1 MCVRW
6 FQFLSMDIFK
16 RMFALIGENGQGIG
30 TSSFGHWVKNV
41 AALNLSTDEK
51 FAVDGL
57 IDECYAQ
64 LDEGK
69 YPKIECVF
77 WASYV
82 PVDLSCLD
90 FPQTADDVIDI
101 ESALTSFT
109 GLVLGA
115 KTWNWFWFLFY
126 SHHGLNQ

>member
-1 MCVRW
+1 MYERW
-6 FQFLSMDIFK
+6 SQFLSMDIFK

-69 YPKIECVF
+69 YPEVECVF
-77 WASYV
+77 CTSITPSYIV
-82 PVDLSCLD
+82 
-90 FPQTADDVIDI
+90 
-101 ESALTSFT
+101 
-109 GLVLGA
+109 
-115 KTWNWFWFLFY
+115 
-126 SHHGLNQ
+126 